1 MSLAGQRP
9 DPARYQILPR
19 TLIFGTRDGRV
30 LLQKV
35 PESRGAWAGLWNG
48 IGGHVAQGESPGR
61 SARREFAEE
70 TGLTIHHLQM
80 AGLLLVDI
88 GSSPGIGVFVFV
100 GEVFF
105 FFFQPNDEGD
115 LSWFD
120 PQETNQ
126 IPTVADLPILLPRA
140 LAVQSGGPPFS
151 AVTQFRPDGTG
162 EVRID

>member
-9 DPARYQILPR
+9 DPARYQIIPR
-19 TLIFGTRDGRV
+19 TLIFGIREGRV

-48 IGGHVAQGESPGR
+48 IGGHVAQGESPER

-70 TGLTIHHLQM
+70 TGLTIDHLRM
-80 AGLLLVDI
+80 AGLLLVDV

-100 GEVFF
+100 GDVEPGDP
-105 FFFQPNDEGD
+105 QPNHEGE
-115 LSWFD
+115 LGWYA
-120 PQETNQ
+120 PQETQQ

-140 LAVQSGGPPFS
+140 LAVHAGQPPFS
-151 AVTQFRPDGTG
+151 GVTRFRPDGTG
-162 EVRID
+162 DVRLD